1 MRWSRWATRPSS
13 GPWRDAYLVG
23 AAELRN
29 GMPKIPGQGTANA
42 DTIKALTTPALFDYL
57 GSRLDATKAE
67 AKAMTINVAVTDLRQ
82 QFVLTLSNSALTWVQ
97 GRQTAR
103 ADTTLTLARPALD
116 ALALRQT
123 ILPEAVKA
131 GLAKVEG
138 DAAKP
143 EALFAMLDT
152 FDVMF
157 EVVEPKKAAK

>member
-1 MRWSRWATRPSS
+1 MSPSPTCASNLCSYSRTRHS
-13 GPWRDAYLVG
+13 
-23 AAELRN
+23 
-29 GMPKIPGQGTANA
+29 PG
-42 DTIKALTTPALFDYL
+42 L
-57 GSRLDATKAE
+57 
-67 AKAMTINVAVTDLRQ
+67 
-82 QFVLTLSNSALTWVQ
+82 Q

-131 GLAKVEG
+131 GLARVEG

>member
-1 MRWSRWATRPSS
+1 MSPSPTCAS
-13 GPWRDAYLVG
+13 NLCSYSA
-23 AAELRN
+23 
-29 GMPKIPGQGTANA
+29 
-42 DTIKALTTPALFDYL
+42 
-57 GSRLDATKAE
+57 
-67 AKAMTINVAVTDLRQ
+67 
-82 QFVLTLSNSALTWVQ
+82 NSALTWVQ

-143 EALFAMLDT
+143 EALRPPAIPAAFSFGYFA
-152 FDVMF
+152 
-157 EVVEPKKAAK
+157 PQH

>member
-1 MRWSRWATRPSS
+1 
-13 GPWRDAYLVG
+13 VG

-29 GMPKIPGQGTANA
+29 GMPKISGQGTANA
-42 DTIKALTTPALFDYL
+42 DTIKALTTAAFFDYL
-57 GSRLDATKAE
+57 GSRLDR
-67 AKAMTINVAVTDLRQ
+67 NQGRGQGDDDHVAVTDLRQ
-82 QFVLTLSNSALTWVQ
+82 QFVLILSNSALTWVQ
-97 GRQTAR
+97 GRPNAR

-131 GLAKVEG
+131 GSPRSRAMR
-138 DAAKP
+138 KP